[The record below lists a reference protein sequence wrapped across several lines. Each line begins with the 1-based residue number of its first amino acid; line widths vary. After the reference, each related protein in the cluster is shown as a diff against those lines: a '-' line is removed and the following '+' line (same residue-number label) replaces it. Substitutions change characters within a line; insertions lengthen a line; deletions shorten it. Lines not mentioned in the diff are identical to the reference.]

1 MGKKKSVVLLT
12 LITIVIVVLCAVAVF
27 PTFHLSVFKKDS
39 VKTWN
44 PVVALY
50 DTDEELGGG
59 YVARYYPAGVISATE
74 YDSNCRSISGQEGEE
89 KLQEYMDS
97 YEKHGGVYLS
107 KNEDDK
113 VMRRVTDENGDRFE
127 VTDAFKAWFEE
138 TADLVAARYA
148 SMQYSSLCVSV
159 ADDYVLEVKVPRAS
173 VSSSASSAL
182 TSFAYTGELTISDGT
197 NTYPGKLETATDYFK
212 SFKVKTTNWGA
223 SAYLQIKATD
233 KGSEILKTFS
243 SGSSTITIKIGE
255 NTVLNPKGSYFENIS
270 GNTWAIGL
278 NSEEAGKI
286 LAATLDSALHYTQGD
301 SGYSFDADK
310 TEISSYEAVYGD
322 NGKVMLYMAALIVL
336 AIALILPL
344 ILYKGYGV
352 AMAYG
357 TMTYFLIVAF
367 LYAFVTSAAFEISA
381 VSVLLFAAGLALIFT
396 VESRVYKKIKAEVA
410 LGKTVASS
418 VKNAFKKTL
427 MPAVDVCVAAV
438 LASLA
443 FLIGGSLLS
452 TVAAQAVICFAAASF
467 VCLLWTRV
475 INYLLFSAAKD
486 KYAFYRLKREDDDD
500 E

>member
-27 PTFHLSVFKKDS
+27 PSFHLSVFKKDS

-44 PVVALY
+44 PVVSLY

-74 YDSNCRSISGQEGEE
+74 YDSNCRSISQQEGEE
-89 KLQEYMDS
+89 KLQEYVDS

-107 KNEDDK
+107 RNEDDK
-113 VMRRVTDENGDRFE
+113 VMRRVTGENGDSYA
-127 VTDAFKAWFEE
+127 VTDAFKAWFDE
-138 TADLVAARYA
+138 TADLVASRYA
-148 SMQYSSLCVSV
+148 RMQYSTVCVSV
-159 ADDYVLEVKVPRAS
+159 ADDYVLEVKLPKSS
-173 VSSSASSAL
+173 VNSTVSSAL
-182 TSFAYTGELTISDGT
+182 TTFAYTGELTITDGT
-197 NTYPGKLETATDYFK
+197 NTYPGKLETGTDYFK
-212 SFKVKTTNWGA
+212 SFKVKTSGS
-223 SAYLQIKATD
+223 SAYLQIKTTD
-233 KGSEILKTFS
+233 KGSDILKTFA
-243 SGSSTITIKIGE
+243 SGTSTITVKIG
-255 NTVLNPKGSYFENIS
+255 NDTVLSPSGSNFENLS

-278 NSEEAGKI
+278 KYEEAGKI
-286 LAATLDSALHYTQGD
+286 LAATLDSALHYAQGD
-301 SGYSFDADK
+301 SGYSFDSDK
-310 TEISSYEAVYGD
+310 TEISSYEAVYGG
-322 NGKVMLYMAALIVL
+322 NGKTMLYVAALIVL
-336 AIALILPL
+336 AIAVILPI

-367 LYAFVTSAAFEISA
+367 LYAYVTNAVFEISA
-381 VSVLLFAAGLALIFT
+381 VSALLFAAGLALIFA
-396 VESRVYKKIKAEVA
+396 VESRVYKKIKAEAA
-410 LGKTVASS
+410 LGKTVASA

-427 MPAVDVCVAAV
+427 SPSVDVCVVAV
-438 LASLA
+438 LGSAA
-443 FLIGGSLLS
+443 FLIGGALLN
-452 TVAAQAVICFAAASF
+452 TVAAQAVICFAAAAF

>member
-27 PTFHLSVFKKDS
+27 PSFHLSVFKKDS

-44 PVVALY
+44 PVVTLY
-50 DTDEELGGG
+50 DTDEELNGG

-74 YDSNCRSISGQEGEE
+74 YDSNCRSISEQESEE
-89 KLQEYMDS
+89 KLQEYKDS
-97 YEKHGGVYLS
+97 YVKHGGVYLS
-107 KNEDDK
+107 TDEDDK
-113 VMRRVTDENGDRFE
+113 VTRRITDDEGNE
-127 VTDAFKAWFEE
+127 QYVVTDAFKTWFNA
-138 TADLVAARYA
+138 TADLVASRYA
-148 SMQYSSLCVSV
+148 EMQYSTICVSV
-159 ADDYVLEVKVPRAS
+159 ADDYVLEVKLPKAS
-173 VSSSASSAL
+173 VASTASSAL
-182 TSFAYTGELTISDGT
+182 TSFAYTGALTISDGT
-197 NTYPGKLETATDYFK
+197 DTYPGKLETGTDYFK
-212 SFKVKTTNWGA
+212 SFKVKTSGT

-233 KGSEILKTFS
+233 KGSEILSTFS
-243 SGSSTITIKIGE
+243 SGSSTITIKIGDD
-255 NTVLNPKGSYFENIS
+255 TVLSPSGSYFENLS

-278 NSEEAGKI
+278 NSEDAGKI
-286 LAATLDSALHYTQGD
+286 LAATLDSALHYTEGD
-301 SGYSFDADK
+301 SGYSFDSDK
-310 TEISSYEAVYGD
+310 TEIASYEAVYGD
-322 NGKVMLYMAALIVL
+322 NGKLLLYVSALIVL
-336 AIALILPL
+336 AIAVILPI

-367 LYAFVTSAAFEISA
+367 LYAYVTNAVFEISA
-381 VSVLLFAAGLALIFT
+381 VSALLFAAGLALIFA
-396 VESRVYKKIKAEVA
+396 VESRVYYKIKAEVA

-427 MPAVDVCVAAV
+427 LPAVDVCAAAV
-438 LASLA
+438 ISSVA
-443 FLIGGSLLS
+443 FLIGGSLLG
-452 TVAAQAVICFAAASF
+452 TAAAQAIICFAAASF

>member
-27 PTFHLSVFKKDS
+27 PSFHLSVFKKDS

-44 PVVALY
+44 PVVTLY

-74 YDSNCRSISGQEGEE
+74 YDSNCRSISEQESEE
-89 KLQEYMDS
+89 KLQEYKDS

-113 VMRRVTDENGDRFE
+113 VMRRVSDENGERYE

-159 ADDYVLEVKVPRAS
+159 ADGYVLEVKLPKSS
-173 VSSSASSAL
+173 VSSSVSSAL

-197 NTYPGKLETATDYFK
+197 NTYPGKLETATDYFA
-212 SFKVKTTNWGA
+212 SFKVKTSGT
-223 SAYLQIKATD
+223 SAYLQIKTTD
-233 KGSEILKTFS
+233 KGSEILNTFS
-243 SGSSTITIKIGE
+243 SGSSTVTLKIGDD
-255 NTVLNPKGSYFENIS
+255 TVLSPTGSYFENLS

-278 NSEEAGKI
+278 NNEEAGKI
-286 LAATLDSALHYTQGD
+286 LAATLDSALRYTQGD
-301 SGYSFDADK
+301 SGYSFDSDK
-310 TEISSYEAVYGD
+310 TEIASYEAVYGE
-322 NGKVMLYMAALIVL
+322 NGKTMLYVAALIVL

-357 TMTYFLIVAF
+357 TVTYFLIVAF
-367 LYAFVTSAAFEISA
+367 LYAYVTNAVFEISA
-381 VSVLLFAAGLALIFT
+381 VSALLFAAGLALIFA
-396 VESRVYKKIKAEVA
+396 VESRVYNKIKAEVA

-427 MPAVDVCVAAV
+427 LPAVDVCVAAV
-438 LASLA
+438 LASVA
-443 FLIGGSLLS
+443 FLIGGSLLN